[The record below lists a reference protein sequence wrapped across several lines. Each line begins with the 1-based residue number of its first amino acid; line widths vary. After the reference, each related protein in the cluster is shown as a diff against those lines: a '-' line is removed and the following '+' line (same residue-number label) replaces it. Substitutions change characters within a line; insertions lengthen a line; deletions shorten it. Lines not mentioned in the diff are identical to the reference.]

1 MTAGVCWHFPTSH
14 HHTWLGQFGTV
25 AMVTQ
30 IEDMDTDEWEYEYD
44 TNDTQ
49 DFYITLDLTTYV
61 PDALAVRP
69 KTRTAP
75 QPDNNADTS
84 HQSGSDAAS
93 VSAGSLQIL
102 DLHTRN
108 PSIQFNGRT
117 YNGSWSTD
125 YGSQLFVAKSG
136 TVQHPILAGNV
147 LDIVGASRARIIAT
161 PAKPRNKYMSH
172 AQSDVPDDANK
183 PSTNT
188 LPSNTASD
196 SATTESNNALS
207 EKGPSN
213 SGSQAASFLQRL
225 AQIKQRKGE
234 KDPVPT
240 YSVKIYN
247 APSAEAQQ
255 AIRDAAL
262 QDDADRGSRAADLP
276 PSKRRRYP
284 RDGRTS
290 LADARSAS
298 SSGAVATASSNTTM
312 GRPSREILA
321 QRLGF
326 QDAAARHSMLPTAGF
341 EVRQD
346 VQILSSGDE
355 DDDDDEG
362 DEDER

>member
-1 MTAGVCWHFPTSH
+1 
-14 HHTWLGQFGTV
+14 
-25 AMVTQ
+25 
-30 IEDMDTDEWEYEYD
+30 
-44 TNDTQ
+44 
-49 DFYITLDLTTYV
+49 
-61 PDALAVRP
+61 
-69 KTRTAP
+69 
-75 QPDNNADTS
+75 
-84 HQSGSDAAS
+84 
-93 VSAGSLQIL
+93 VSAGSLQIS
-102 DLHTRN
+102 DLHTAN
-108 PSIQFNGRT
+108 PSFQFNGRT

-125 YGSQLFVAKSG
+125 YGSQLFVAKPG

-161 PAKPRNKYMSH
+161 PAKLRNRYMSH
-172 AQSDVPDDANK
+172 VQSDVPDGANRSSINK
-183 PSTNT
+183 
-188 LPSNTASD
+188 LPSDTVAD
-196 SATTESNNALS
+196 SATTNAVP
-207 EKGPSN
+207 EKGLSN

-247 APSAEAQQ
+247 VPTAEAQQ

-290 LADARSAS
+290 LADARTAS
-298 SSGAVATASSNTTM
+298 SSGAVATASFNTSM
-312 GRPSREILA
+312 GRPSREVLA

-326 QDAAARHSMLPTAGF
+326 QDAAARHGMLPTAGF

-355 DDDDDEG
+355 DDDDEG
-362 DEDER
+362 DEDE